1 MSTGNGNDTDV
12 KAMQAELRELRA
24 RVRTLEAEKR
34 RPTLEGHGAR
44 VQAIAAEAAALQPL
58 KEAAAATAPAS
69 AAALALGPS
78 VRLEYTRDSPMFRK
92 QCEAFENSL
101 AGLDSLLGGLA
112 IRLRD
117 WSAALRASRDARS
130 AADQSRRRIARPPSR
145 LSRPASEF
153 SKASH
158 CFLNMGLSLVYSN
171 RTLGPSAS
179 AAAEAGAVA
188 AAASLSGWRAAA
200 SAAMACT
207 RAPWPSKVGRRFSA
221 SSVRTLARSSLSS
234 ACIALTSV
242 SFPLPV
248 DMAIFYHCSS
258 VERRA
263 CSSDRPAH
271 KPRCRVF
278 EIRHPAPSVDILD

>member
-1 MSTGNGNDTDV
+1 MSTGNGNDADV

-78 VRLEYTRDSPMFRK
+78 VRLEFTRDSPMFRK

-117 WSAALRASRDARS
+117 WSAALRASRDAAREC
-130 AADQSRRRIARPPSR
+130 AAWLKDRRHARALFGAARPWATARRAARRSPTPSTATPSAR
-145 LSRPASEF
+145 AGWRTRSRPRS
-153 SKASH
+153 
-158 CFLNMGLSLVYSN
+158 
-171 RTLGPSAS
+171 P
-179 AAAEAGAVA
+179 
-188 AAASLSGWRAAA
+188 
-200 SAAMACT
+200 
-207 RAPWPSKVGRRFSA
+207 RR
-221 SSVRTLARSSLSS
+221 
-234 ACIALTSV
+234 
-242 SFPLPV
+242 
-248 DMAIFYHCSS
+248 
-258 VERRA
+258 
-263 CSSDRPAH
+263 
-271 KPRCRVF
+271 
-278 EIRHPAPSVDILD
+278 

>member
-1 MSTGNGNDTDV
+1 MSTGNGNDADV

-117 WSAALRASRDARS
+117 WSAALRSSHDAARECAAWLNDRRHARALFGGNEALGDSS
-130 AADQSRRRIARPPSR
+130 ARCA
-145 LSRPASEF
+145 
-153 SKASH
+153 
-158 CFLNMGLSLVYSN
+158 
-171 RTLGPSAS
+171 
-179 AAAEAGAVA
+179 
-188 AAASLSGWRAAA
+188 
-200 SAAMACT
+200 
-207 RAPWPSKVGRRFSA
+207 
-221 SSVRTLARSSLSS
+221 TLAD
-234 ACIALTSV
+234 ALDSY
-242 SFPLPV
+242 
-248 DMAIFYHCSS
+248 A
-258 VERRA
+258 
-263 CSSDRPAH
+263 
-271 KPRCRVF
+271 
-278 EIRHPAPSVDILD
+278 

>member
-1 MSTGNGNDTDV
+1 MLVGAERANTQYSAVLPHLQPQHSSTTVIKTAMSTSNGNDTDV

-117 WSAALRASRDARS
+117 WSAALRSSRDAARECAAWLKDRRHARALFGGSEALGGSS
-130 AADQSRRRIARPPSR
+130 ARCATLADALDSYALRQS
-145 LSRPASEF
+145 
-153 SKASH
+153 
-158 CFLNMGLSLVYSN
+158 
-171 RTLGPSAS
+171 TLADSFTTN
-179 AAAEAGAVA
+179 VA
-188 AAASLSGWRAAA
+188 AALDAFRAEELGDCEGFIGDVWRLGDAYEQKLCAALRLDTVDGEA
-200 SAAMACT
+200 
-207 RAPWPSKVGRRFSA
+207 RADLKDARGAFERSRLCLLYTSPS
-221 SSVRTLARSSLSS
+221 
-234 ACIALTSV
+234 
-242 SFPLPV
+242 
-248 DMAIFYHCSS
+248 
-258 VERRA
+258 
-263 CSSDRPAH
+263 
-271 KPRCRVF
+271 PRD
-278 EIRHPAPSVDILD
+278 A